1 MKEQEAF
8 QNKHAQERR
17 QETEKP
23 REAIRTPEQI
33 PLQAYAQLLSGRAD
47 ITGLPEPF
55 LQALAQAVGNDCLTE
70 LLRGGG
76 LEEPAFHTPEMP
88 EGEDGLSPNEI
99 RTEPPRL
106 ATPAAWDGS
115 DGGRPQPARPQ
126 GLVDRGFR

>member
-1 MKEQEAF
+1 MKDQEAF

-23 REAIRTPEQI
+23 REASRAPEQI
-33 PLQAYAQLLSGRAD
+33 LLHAYARLLSGRAD

-55 LQALAQAVGNDCLTE
+55 LRSLAQAVGNDCLTE

-76 LEEPAFHTPEMP
+76 AGGPALHAPEMP

-106 ATPAAWDGS
+106 AAPAAWDGP
-115 DGGRPQPARPQ
+115 DGGRPHPCRPQ
-126 GLVDRGFR
+126 GLVERGLR